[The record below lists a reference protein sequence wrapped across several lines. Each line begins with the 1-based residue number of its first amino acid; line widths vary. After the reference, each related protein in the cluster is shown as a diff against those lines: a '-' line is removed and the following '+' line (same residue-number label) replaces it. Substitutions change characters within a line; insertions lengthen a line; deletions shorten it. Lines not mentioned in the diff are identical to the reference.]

1 MGIHYPIGTEKL
13 SFVFENI
20 EPYIYG
26 YKKKKNIY
34 RNFIETNYSG
44 YKVIHSCDLYKD
56 KYNTTIYD
64 ILKVNYFKDN
74 LIGEYY
80 ENCKNSI
87 VLPLYYLK
95 QDSTKQ
101 LITHLKFKNFSFD
114 SDITKVDLSDNILYG
129 SNYVD
134 EFNYY
139 RFANMLN
146 FRLIFKNN
154 GFEYLYCVD
163 KENELIRVDKPIF
176 EEMICFV

>member
-20 EPYIYG
+20 EPYTYG

-34 RNFIETNYSG
+34 KNFIKTNYSG
-44 YKVIHSCDLYKD
+44 YEVIHSCDLYKD
-56 KYNTTIYD
+56 NTTLYD
-64 ILKVNYFKDN
+64 ILKTNYFKDN

-80 ENCKNSI
+80 ENCKDSI

-95 QDSTKQ
+95 QDNTKQ
-101 LITHLKFKNFSFD
+101 LIFNLKLKNFSFD
-114 SDITKVDLSDNILYG
+114 SDIIKVELLDNISFS
-129 SNYVD
+129 SNYID

-139 RFANMLN
+139 RFAGMLN

>member
-1 MGIHYPIGTEKL
+1 MGIQCPIGTEKL
-13 SFVFENI
+13 SFVFKNI

-26 YKKKKNIY
+26 YKKEINIY
-34 RNFIETNYSG
+34 RSFIKTNFNG

-56 KYNTTIYD
+56 NYNTTLYD
-64 ILKVNYFKDN
+64 VLKINYFQDN

-80 ENCKNSI
+80 ENLKNSI

-95 QDSTKQ
+95 QDGTKQ
-101 LITHLKFKNFSFD
+101 LVYNLKFTHFKYHLDFTHFE
-114 SDITKVDLSDNILYG
+114 LPDNISYG

-139 RFANMLN
+139 RFAGMLN

-154 GFEYLYCVD
+154 GYEYLYCID
-163 KENELIRVDKPIF
+163 KENELIRVNKPVI